1 MEKTIV
7 EAIQTSY
14 RAHMTTVHAIP
25 LENAGG
31 RIRLLNGQF
40 VERMI
45 DIIVDHL
52 GPNSQVECKKQ
63 DPVQIR
69 TPRGNVKHH
78 SVDRHIYVGSRLV
91 HVVECK
97 TYLDSCYLERAYND
111 MKLFKKYIGP
121 EVVTTVVALEDN
133 CAESARAFY
142 ADHFDHSIDN
152 VFILMKGKRVSNRPI
167 WQRPFSKD
175 LDPDLLEHF
184 VSEIVKSVVV

>member
-1 MEKTIV
+1 MEKTIA
-7 EAIQTSY
+7 EAIQKAY
-14 RAHMTTVHAIP
+14 RAHMTLVHAIP

-40 VERMI
+40 VEKII
-45 DIIVDHL
+45 DIIVDHI
-52 GPNSQVECKKQ
+52 PHAECKKN
-63 DPVQIR
+63 DPVEIR

-91 HVVECK
+91 HVIECK

-121 EVVTTVVALEDN
+121 GVITTVVALEDN
-133 CAESARAFY
+133 CAESAKGFY
-142 ADHFDHSIDN
+142 ADHFDHCIDN

-175 LDPDLLEHF
+175 LDPDLLEHC
-184 VSEIVKSVVV
+184 VSKIVTSI